1 MASYIQEPYGYRHI
15 SNPIQFVSPKNN
27 EEKHYLNRVGY
38 ISNRNDPVVENNVLN
53 AIKNR
58 QDLQKYILATSD
70 FGNELQENINQ
81 ITGGDEKFNNAIVRR
96 ALDLKSEDLFRNPQP
111 ITLLFNNIEKFHQQN
126 PIIGKLATQIN
137 VSKLTDKELTK
148 RKFLEGGIK
157 EIENRLYRLKYGKND
172 NDDDDNDDDEPKT
185 PPKVPPAREA
195 EAEMDNSFRRRIDPE
210 RDLEKAFRELRYG
223 KTSSDKDKDSES
235 DLEKAFRELRYGK
248 SSLDKDK
255 VQDPQEII
263 EHKINQDIVT
273 PREDLDHFLPTP
285 PLFDPELLKKPLNIK
300 RPITRL
306 IDGETIEITPK
317 NEIKEEKQL
326 SDSLQQLFPDID
338 KIIDQNKK
346 ADLEI
351 DFKNLTSTLSEI
363 ENQIVP
369 FEFEFFNGGENNKF
383 REFIFGLGGVNADD
397 NTIKF
402 VNFLES
408 KICKK
413 NFS

>member
-1 MASYIQEPYGYRHI
+1 MASYIQEPYGYRHV
-15 SNPIQFVSPKNN
+15 SKPIQFVSPKNN
-27 EEKHYLNRVGY
+27 EENHYLDRVGY

-58 QDLQKYILATSD
+58 QDLQKYLLATSD

-81 ITGGDEKFNNAIVRR
+81 IMGGDEKLNNAIVRH

-172 NDDDDNDDDEPKT
+172 NDDNDDDNDDDEPKT

-195 EAEMDNSFRRRIDPE
+195 EAEIDPSFRRRIDPE
-210 RDLEKAFRELRYG
+210 RDVEKAFRELRHG
-223 KTSSDKDKDSES
+223 KTSSDKDSES
-235 DLEKAFRELRYGK
+235 DLEKDFRELRYEK

-255 VQDPQEII
+255 VEDPQETI

-273 PREDLDHFLPTP
+273 PREDLDQFLPTP
-285 PLFDPELLKKPLNIK
+285 PLFDPELLKKL
-300 RPITRL
+300 L
-306 IDGETIEITPK
+306 D
-317 NEIKEEKQL
+317 
-326 SDSLQQLFPDID
+326 
-338 KIIDQNKK
+338 
-346 ADLEI
+346 
-351 DFKNLTSTLSEI
+351 
-363 ENQIVP
+363 
-369 FEFEFFNGGENNKF
+369 
-383 REFIFGLGGVNADD
+383 
-397 NTIKF
+397 
-402 VNFLES
+402 
-408 KICKK
+408 
-413 NFS
+413 